1 MDAIEKLT
9 EFEEELSKDDVVEGP
24 SLEEMVKAIYEFIL
38 GKNEKEEEVIE
49 EKDEEEVVE
58 EKEKEKKENKVI
70 VKKFIKE
77 V

>member
-9 EFEEELSKDDVVEGP
+9 EFEEDLSKDVEVEGP

-38 GKNEKEEEVIE
+38 GKDEKDEEVVE

-58 EKEKEKKENKVI
+58 EKEEEKEE
-70 VKKFIKE
+70 E
-77 V
+77 